1 MADYTYA
8 SRTEEMIVAKTRSRT
23 QRQTPRPRPV
33 PRTSPAGS
41 VTAQPRAE
49 VRPFAVDAGPTAD
62 ENLAETYPYVRG
74 DLARIVALAVILFG
88 AILVAPYI
96 LK

>member
-1 MADYTYA
+1 M
-8 SRTEEMIVAKTRSRT
+8 
-23 QRQTPRPRPV
+23 
-33 PRTSPAGS
+33 
-41 VTAQPRAE
+41 
-49 VRPFAVDAGPTAD
+49 RPFAVDAGPTAD